1 MSLISI
7 CLCSSGKLHW
17 ILLIVPLRLDINVP
31 ASLLQGSSMKA
42 SDGASDGGEPV
53 VNVEGQMYV
62 DSKSYVMV
70 EICLNRPLVPKRQ
83 PEELA
88 KK

>member
-1 MSLISI
+1 
-7 CLCSSGKLHW
+7 
-17 ILLIVPLRLDINVP
+17 
-31 ASLLQGSSMKA
+31 MKA

>member
-1 MSLISI
+1 
-7 CLCSSGKLHW
+7 
-17 ILLIVPLRLDINVP
+17 
-31 ASLLQGSSMKA
+31 MKA

-62 DSKSYVMV
+62 ESKSYVMV
-70 EICLNRPLVPKRQ
+70 EINLNRPLVPKRQ